1 MATAKIAATHM
12 LTLNMNAHHGTK
24 LKTRKNIL
32 ATLDAAIA
40 LDAAMVIDL

>member
-24 LKTRKNIL
+24 LKTRKDIL
-32 ATLDAAIA
+32 AA
-40 LDAAMVIDL
+40 LDEGHCP